1 MSILLQTLIISLKQI
16 IPFSILI
23 IIQKKIKHQKSVYGI
38 TVENYAEI
46 YKIHKIFI
54 TIDFQK
60 KISTVKEIE
69 KAIGNEIKQHLTK
82 QEFKGCNINQMRSF
96 IEKYNSTFNITS
108 TDWLKTTSTTDI
120 FIKSEKNDKNEIK
133 TLSMFYEK
141 RTKFKMQFDKF

>member
-1 MSILLQTLIISLKQI
+1 
-16 IPFSILI
+16 
-23 IIQKKIKHQKSVYGI
+23 
-38 TVENYAEI
+38 
-46 YKIHKIFI
+46 
-54 TIDFQK
+54 
-60 KISTVKEIE
+60 
-69 KAIGNEIKQHLTK
+69 
-82 QEFKGCNINQMRSF
+82 MRSF